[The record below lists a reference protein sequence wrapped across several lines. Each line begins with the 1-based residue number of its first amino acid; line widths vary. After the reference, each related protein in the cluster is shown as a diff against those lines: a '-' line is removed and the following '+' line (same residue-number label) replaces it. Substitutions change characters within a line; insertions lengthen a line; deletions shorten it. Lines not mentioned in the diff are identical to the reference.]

1 MDKCLGVLGRA
12 SPIAISFFTTSIS
25 SLFYQSVIF
34 PVAFLKSQVSRFDF
48 FDNFK
53 VTERHYDEDNNNP
66 PPLLALQSILQLSL
80 KQKDY

>member
-1 MDKCLGVLGRA
+1 MHRGARPGISDSDKFIYDFDFL
-12 SPIAISFFTTSIS
+12 II
-25 SLFYQSVIF
+25 YQSVIF

-80 KQKDY
+80 KQKD